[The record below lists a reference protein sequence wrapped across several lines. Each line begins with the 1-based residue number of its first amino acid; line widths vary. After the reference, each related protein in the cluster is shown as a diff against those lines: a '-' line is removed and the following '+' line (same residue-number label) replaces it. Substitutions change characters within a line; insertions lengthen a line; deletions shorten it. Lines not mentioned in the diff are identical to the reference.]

1 MTAGGG
7 EERIPPDTDGETG
20 SQWFLFRFLR
30 LAAPFFTSEERW
42 TAWLVTGG
50 LIGLTLLQ
58 IGIAIRLN
66 IWNRDFFNSLENRDW
81 DAFLYQMGLF
91 ALLASATMGVAVY
104 QTYVKQL
111 LQLRWR
117 RWLTAKLVDRW
128 LAEGRYYQLGF
139 IGAGVDNPDQRI
151 SENTKHTTEQA
162 VEFALGIF
170 DKAITLGSFIGIL
183 WMVSGALDVSLGGW
197 SFHIPGYMVF
207 AALLYAA
214 IGSSLTYLVGRP
226 IVAAN
231 LRQNATEADYRFAL
245 VRLRENS
252 EAVGMIGGERDEK
265 KVLTNHFGDVLAST
279 MGLMRTQRR
288 LMWLTSFYATV
299 GIVYPTLV
307 ASPRFFAGA
316 ITLGVLMQIT
326 AAFGQVQTSLNYFV
340 DNFPRIAEW
349 RSHVE
354 RLLEFEDALSSSGEA
369 TSEAGEVTTIELSDC
384 AAEQREEELHFEN
397 LQITTSEGNII
408 IEDTNTRIAKGERV
422 LIVGPSG
429 SGKSTL
435 FRAICGLWPWGAGKI
450 VVPDKARLMFMPQRP
465 YLPLGSLR
473 AALAYPASPRRFPTK
488 ILKGTLHRCQLEHLV
503 DRLDDRERWDKVL
516 SGGEQQR
523 LAFGRLLLHK
533 PDWVF
538 MDEATS
544 ALDEDIQK
552 SMMALFDKELAGATV
567 VSIAH
572 RPGMEA
578 FHSRTLKLVMSVE
591 GARLVTKRSP
601 PPARKTRAKRSR
613 KRALTTMVWRRF
625 RPAR

>member
-1 MTAGGG
+1 MTDGRS
-7 EERIPPDTDGETG
+7 ERPSPPDHDGG
-20 SQWFLFRFLR
+20 ADSQWFLLRFLR
-30 LAAPFFTSEERW
+30 LAAPFFTSKERW
-42 TAWLVTGG
+42 AAWLITGG
-50 LIGLTLLQ
+50 LIALTLLQ
-58 IGIAIRLN
+58 IGIAVRLN

-81 DAFLYQMGLF
+81 NAFLYQMGLF

-117 RWLTAKLVDRW
+117 RWLTSKLVDRW

-139 IGAGVDNPDQRI
+139 IETGIDNPDQRI

-162 VEFALGIF
+162 VEFSLGIF
-170 DKAITLGSFIGIL
+170 EKAVTLISFIGIL
-183 WMVSGALDVSLGGW
+183 WTVSGALDVTLGDW
-197 SFHIPGYMVF
+197 SFQIPGYMVF

-214 IGSSLTYLVGRP
+214 IGSTLTYLVGKP
-226 IVAAN
+226 IVTAN

-265 KVLTNHFGDVLAST
+265 KVLTKYFGEVLGST
-279 MGLMRTQRR
+279 MGLMRTQRQ

-340 DNFPRIAEW
+340 EHFPRIAEW

-354 RLLEFEDALSSSGEA
+354 RLLEFEDALNSTGEA
-369 TSEAGEVTTIELSDC
+369 TSESGEVTTIVLSDC
-384 AAEQREEELHFEN
+384 AAEEREEELDFEN
-397 LQITTSEGNII
+397 LQITTAEGNII

-473 AALAYPASPRRFPTK
+473 AALTYPASARHFPTAT
-488 ILKGTLHRCQLEHLV
+488 LKATLRRCQLEHLV
-503 DRLDDRERWDKVL
+503 DRLDEKERWDRVL

-523 LAFGRLLLHK
+523 LAFARLLLHK

-544 ALDEDIQK
+544 ALDDEIQQ
-552 SMMALFDKELAGATV
+552 SMMALFDKELAGTTV

-578 FHSRTLKLVMSVE
+578 FHNRTMKLVMSAE
-591 GARLVTKRSP
+591 GARLVTKRFRP
-601 PPARKTRAKRSR
+601 PPRKAKS
-613 KRALTTMVWRRF
+613 KRRGKQGLTTLVWRRF
-625 RPAR
+625 RHAR